1 MIARRTKDEQFIP
14 QAKLV
19 SGEASILS
27 TSMAYLSRSAG
38 FTDGSLSTLTPVDEA
53 VFKRLQLLQGQLTR
67 SVQHTA
73 GLNPK
78 AHR

>member
-1 MIARRTKDEQFIP
+1 MIARRTKDEQLIP

-19 SGEASILS
+19 SGEARVLS
-27 TSMAYLSRSAG
+27 ASMMYLIRLAG

-67 SVQHTA
+67 NVQHTA